1 MTELISMKEAVKL
14 DLENMKKAEERAEEK
29 LFNYFEGIAGQ
40 EEDFLDDESRGI
52 DFLER
57 VILSLKIYA
66 ERKTKNPESS
76 IYKALNKL
84 VDYLEEDRENYYLD
98 FTWKNIFTKEYKKDL
113 GKYMAE
119 NTAEEDPDYLLEI
132 VKEWNKKAED
142 RESYRKMT
150 EHVK

>member
-14 DLENMKKAEERAEEK
+14 DLENMKKAEEEAEEK
-29 LFNYFEGIAGQ
+29 LFDYFAGVAGQ
-40 EEDFLDDESRGI
+40 EEVFLEDDLKGI

-66 ERKTKNPESS
+66 EQKTKNSES
-76 IYKALNKL
+76 ICEALNKI
-84 VDYLEEDRENYYLD
+84 VDFLEEDRADDYLD
-98 FTWKNIFTKEYKKDL
+98 FTWVNIFTKEYKKDL
-113 GKYMAE
+113 GKYIAE
-119 NTAEEDPDYLLEI
+119 CTAEADPDYLLEI
-132 VKEWNKKAED
+132 VKDWKRKAED